1 MRETAHTAIV
11 NNSPPPFSFPPVF
24 CTSWKLSHS
33 AKTPWQICCNDSKA
47 TKRIE
52 WDRRGRAVTFAVGVK
67 FAGSKAVFAYPR
79 GGEGR
84 GRDTLDSLVTS
95 FAKQSGLERRIPLRF
110 GADFA
115 IRGAH
120 AASLEPQWGKRV
132 KNLSSPSLP
141 LLIFAREQR
150 NYAVGVRCGF
160 SRYRRFNFA
169 H

>member
-1 MRETAHTAIV
+1 MHKLKTVSLGEDTVTNLLQRFEGYKADRMGSTRARGDVCGRSEIRRIKGGFRV
-11 NNSPPPFSFPPVF
+11 SP
-24 CTSWKLSHS
+24 
-33 AKTPWQICCNDSKA
+33 
-47 TKRIE
+47 
-52 WDRRGRAVTFAVGVK
+52 G
-67 FAGSKAVFAYPR
+67 R
-79 GGEGR
+79 GGEGE
-84 GRDTLDSLVTS
+84 RDTLDSLVTS

>member
-1 MRETAHTAIV
+1 M
-11 NNSPPPFSFPPVF
+11 
-24 CTSWKLSHS
+24 
-33 AKTPWQICCNDSKA
+33 
-47 TKRIE
+47 
-52 WDRRGRAVTFAVGVK
+52 TFAVGREIRRIKGGFRVSP
-67 FAGSKAVFAYPR
+67 GR
-79 GGEGR
+79 GGEGE
-84 GRDTLDSLVTS
+84 RDTLDSLVTS

-141 LLIFAREQR
+141 LLIFAHEQR

-160 SRYRRFNFA
+160 SRYIGDSISRISRELPRDTRYVVDKAERKGINPFL
-169 H
+169 